1 MNAKVVLVT
10 GAGGFIGRWSVP
22 PLLAAG
28 FEVHAVAGRGA
39 GRALPEQL
47 TGAIVHNADL
57 LDAATVEALID
68 RVRPSHL
75 LHFAWIA
82 KPGIYWTSPENYQ
95 WVDAGVH
102 LLQRFAAAGGRRAVM
117 AGSSAE
123 YDWTRV
129 GVCNERASPLAD
141 ARSPLAGAP
150 SPLAGPPGTLIT
162 PYAECKI
169 SMQRAMARVA
179 AEHGLST
186 AWGRIFFQ
194 FGPDEDAHR
203 LVSSVIVNLLRGREA
218 PCSHG
223 RQIRSFLHVAD
234 VGAAFAAL
242 LQSAVEGP
250 VNVGS
255 ESPLALA
262 DLLQRIGLQIG
273 RPELVKLGA
282 RDAPPGEPPLLIPDV
297 GRLQGEVGWRPRFGL
312 ENGLA
317 DTIAWWRHALARG
330 AGADRYVGGGADG

>member
-117 AGSSAE
+117 AGTAAE
-123 YDWTRV
+123 YDWSRV
-129 GVCNERASPLAD
+129 SVCDERASPLAGV
-141 ARSPLAGAP
+141 PGAP
-150 SPLAGPPGTLIT
+150 IT
-162 PYAECKI
+162 PYAECKVA
-169 SMQRAMARVA
+169 MQRAMVRVA

>member
-1 MNAKVVLVT
+1 MNAKVVLVS

-28 FEVHAVAGRGA
+28 FEVHAVAGRSA
-39 GRALPEQL
+39 GRAVPGQL
-47 TGAIVHNADL
+47 EGAIVHHTDL
-57 LDAATVEALID
+57 LDATAVTALLD

-82 KPGIYWTSPENYQ
+82 KPGVYWSSPENYR

-102 LLQRFAAAGGRRAVM
+102 LLLRFAAAGGRRAVL

-123 YDWTRV
+123 YDWSRV
-129 GVCNERASPLAD
+129 GVCDERSSPLAD
-141 ARSPLAGAP
+141 APGALLT
-150 SPLAGPPGTLIT
+150 S
-162 PYAECKI
+162 YAACKI
-169 SMQRAMARVA
+169 SMHKAMVRVA
-179 AEHGLST
+179 AEYGLST

-203 LVSSVIVNLLRGREA
+203 LVASVIRNLLRGLDA
-218 PCSHG
+218 PCTHG

-255 ESPLALA
+255 AAPLSVA

-273 RPELVKLGA
+273 RPQLVKLGA
-282 RDAPPGEPPLLIPDV
+282 RDANPGEPPLLIPTV
-297 GRLQGEVGWRPRFGL
+297 GRLHDEVGWRPRFGL
-312 ENGLA
+312 DDGLA
-317 DTIAWWRHALARG
+317 DTIAWWRRTLARG
-330 AGADRYVGGGADG
+330 AAGA